1 MKKIIALML
10 CAVMLLALC
19 ACEKSEEAPDTDDS
33 VLTIEEAPVDN
44 TAKNKVVDE
53 AQDENALLQ
62 SSDEFKA
69 TAQIIVNDSEEDTT
83 TNTKIFPIEEERAL
97 VNYYIHY
104 YIECDQEELPV
115 RILFEGKDYDSID
128 NCDEAEEFFTVEWD
142 ALNSEPVKANT
153 WNTVPIGFFPKLFY
167 RITLYYGETSQ
178 VLATTTI
185 YTPYEVPIYAS
196 EPIPDEVPEF
206 HPYSGLNDEEQALLD
221 KTEYAI
227 FDYAK
232 ANSYSGVDFITV
244 AETDKNLYLIVIYS
258 RPLQQVCFR
267 ISVADDTDYEA
278 DDNFDYIMSKE
289 PESAGKEGLRDYY
302 YYRKEIK
309 RLFKLEKAQ

>member
-196 EPIPDEVPEF
+196 EPIPD
-206 HPYSGLNDEEQALLD
+206 
-221 KTEYAI
+221 
-227 FDYAK
+227 
-232 ANSYSGVDFITV
+232 
-244 AETDKNLYLIVIYS
+244 
-258 RPLQQVCFR
+258 
-267 ISVADDTDYEA
+267 
-278 DDNFDYIMSKE
+278 
-289 PESAGKEGLRDYY
+289 
-302 YYRKEIK
+302 
-309 RLFKLEKAQ
+309 